1 MPAPPPYSTSAYFHP
16 LHAMLVPVPMV
27 CFFLTL
33 LTDIVY
39 WKTAAMQW
47 ANMSAWL
54 LAIGLIFALL
64 GVLAGV
70 VGFLKDPRIR
80 QLRSSWVH
88 LRGSLAAVVLSIFN
102 ALVHTR
108 DAYTSVVPA
117 GLILSALVV
126 LILLVTGWNGWTH
139 GLSPRRRH
147 APGHAHEAALAGN
160 CGGPFCCLR

>member
-1 MPAPPPYSTSAYFHP
+1 
-16 LHAMLVPVPMV
+16 MLVPVPMV

-33 LTDIVY
+33 MTDIVY
-39 WKTAAMQW
+39 WRTAAMQW

-54 LAIGLIFALL
+54 LMIGIAFAVV

-70 VGFLKDPRIR
+70 VGYVRDPRIR
-80 QLRSSWVH
+80 QLRSSRIHVF
-88 LRGSLAAVVLSIFN
+88 GSLAAVIVAIFD

-126 LILLVTGWNGWTH
+126 LILIVTGWYGWRMVYH
-139 GLSPRRRH
+139 DQGASEVS
-147 APGHAHEAALAGN
+147 A
-160 CGGPFCCLR
+160 